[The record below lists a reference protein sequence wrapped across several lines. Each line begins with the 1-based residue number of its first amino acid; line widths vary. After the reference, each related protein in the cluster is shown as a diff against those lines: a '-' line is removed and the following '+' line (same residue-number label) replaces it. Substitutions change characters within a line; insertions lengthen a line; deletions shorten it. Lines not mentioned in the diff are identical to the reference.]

1 MRIKDKKFF
10 NFPNSKEVSKF
21 LVQFISIERALSV
34 VSYPLKVVELDETII
49 LIEKTNKEWLVGVF
63 SK

>member
-1 MRIKDKKFF
+1 MRIK
-10 NFPNSKEVSKF
+10 SKEILNFTCVKEVARF
-21 LVQFISIERALSV
+21 LVKFIPIEQALSV
-34 VSYPLKVVELDETII
+34 VTYPLKTIEIDETII